1 MKPFR
6 STLTRQ
12 QQAEYRLFTGC
23 EAPEYLPDVMLMS
36 PDELERYKRE
46 LTFLQT
52 PSWSAEDE
60 YLHQKF
66 HRELDL
72 KVPSLLWN
80 WDKFFG
86 WFATP
91 LKYLITWV
99 LAVVAAIIV
108 GFGSL
113 LLVTWIT
120 GVIVHW
126 VFGFLF
132 GGLGCLAYMLVFYT
146 LEEKWIDRW

>member
-12 QQAEYRLFTGC
+12 QQAEYRLFTGS

-52 PSWSAEDE
+52 PS
-60 YLHQKF
+60 
-66 HRELDL
+66 
-72 KVPSLLWN
+72 LLWN

-91 LKYLITWV
+91 IKYLITWV

-132 GGLGCLAYMLVFYT
+132 GGLGCLAYMLVFYY

>member
-23 EAPEYLPDVMLMS
+23 EAPEYLPDLMLMS
-36 PDELERYKRE
+36 YDKDKLEMDKRE
-46 LTFLQT
+46 LT
-52 PSWSAEDE
+52 
-60 YLHQKF
+60 
-66 HRELDL
+66 RELDL

-132 GGLGCLAYMLVFYT
+132 GGLGYLAYMHAFYY

>member
-12 QQAEYRLFTGC
+12 QQAEYRLFTGS
-23 EAPEYLPDVMLMS
+23 EAPEYLPDLMLMS

-52 PSWSAEDE
+52 
-60 YLHQKF
+60 
-66 HRELDL
+66 
-72 KVPSLLWN
+72 PSLLWN

-146 LEEKWIDRW
+146 LEDKWIDRW